1 MNYPLTFIRS
11 VEGWAA
17 SCPSLPGCHTQGET
31 RAEALTNLRTAI
43 RLWLEVQGEEDT
55 RLNRLAARKEHGPL
69 IPFPEV
75 KRRLQNR
82 RQRRRVR

>member
-11 VEGWAA
+11 VGGWAA

-31 RAEALTNLRTAI
+31 RAEALANLRTAI
-43 RLWLEVQGEEDT
+43 RLWLEVQDEEDT
-55 RLNRLAARKEHGPL
+55 RLHRLAARRKPGPL
-69 IPFPEV
+69 IPFQEV
-75 KRRLQNR
+75 KRHLQKR